1 MGKLIGKTTTESI
14 KDFTVSVADVEKKL
28 EILRSADANEDIE
41 KENQVLDEVTKP
53 NNIPD
58 G

>member
-1 MGKLIGKTTTESI
+1 MIGKTTTTESI
-14 KDFTVSVADVEKKL
+14 KDFTVSAADVEKKL

>member
-1 MGKLIGKTTTESI
+1 M
-14 KDFTVSVADVEKKL
+14 ADVEKKL
-28 EILRSADANEDIE
+28 ERLIDANEDIE

>member
-1 MGKLIGKTTTESI
+1 M
-14 KDFTVSVADVEKKL
+14 ADVEKKL
-28 EILRSADANEDIE
+28 ERLRFADANEDIE